1 MLEYIIMFCGRI
13 EPASWFELGAF
24 TACVLLFYGVKLTAV
39 RKDISSGVVHS
50 KDVHN
55 GDVHSRVGAHSGN
68 SHSGD
73 THSRAAK
80 ERTAQQ
86 PRFSNYLLVIYTA
99 FILMVTL
106 MSRESGENA
115 IYEFVPFWSW
125 RAIYNGKIKL
135 LWECIWN
142 VILFIPFGCILGVV
156 MCGDTDSRAG
166 DKSTEEVVEEDSG
179 RISKIVLIKVFAIGF
194 LLSAIIETSQLLF
207 HLGLFEWDDMIHNAI
222 GSLLGG
228 TTMAWLICIRRR
240 KQ

>member
-1 MLEYIIMFCGRI
+1 MLEYIIEFCGRI
-13 EPASWFELGAF
+13 EPARWFELGVF
-24 TACVLLFYGVKLTAV
+24 TACVLLFYRAKLAAV
-39 RKDISSGVVHS
+39 RKDV
-50 KDVHN
+50 N
-55 GDVHSRVGAHSGN
+55 CGDAYSRV
-68 SHSGD
+68 
-73 THSRAAK
+73 AK
-80 ERTAQQ
+80 KQ

-106 MSRESGENA
+106 MSRKSGENA
-115 IYEFVPFWSW
+115 TYEFVPFWSW

>member
-1 MLEYIIMFCGRI
+1 MLEYIIMFCGGI
-13 EPASWFELGAF
+13 EPASWLELGAF
-24 TACVLLFYGVKLTAV
+24 TACVLLFYGVKLTVV
-39 RKDISSGVVHS
+39 RKEVNS
-50 KDVHN
+50 
-55 GDVHSRVGAHSGN
+55 GDVHSRVAE
-68 SHSGD
+68 
-73 THSRAAK
+73 K
-80 ERTAQQ
+80 Q

-115 IYEFVPFWSW
+115 TYEFVLFWSW

-179 RISKIVLIKVFAIGF
+179 RISKIVLIKVLVIGF

-228 TTMAWLICIRRR
+228 TVTWLVCGCRR